1 MADLSLLDRAIGYVS
16 PERAEKRV
24 AARQRMTRASTV
36 RNLYEAATLGRRSQG
51 WRRVSSDA
59 NSEVKVAGRL
69 LRDNAR
75 DMVRNNAFAQR
86 IKSTIAHNVVG
97 AGILPQVKS
106 DRAARQQQIS
116 DLITRHFDTTD
127 IDAEGRHNLYGLQSL
142 AMATIVEAGEVLIR
156 RRVRR
161 PSDGFALPFQLQV
174 LEPDYLDTS
183 RDGELSN
190 GNVVVQGVE
199 FNLIGKRVAYYLYDR
214 HPGSIFSG
222 AAAVA
227 TGRRVSADF
236 VAHIYRQ
243 DRPGQVRGVTWF
255 APVMTRMR
263 DYADYVDA
271 QLMRQKIASCFA
283 AFITSNDDFDGIP
296 GVAGDGTISA
306 NDGTSPYPVE
316 SFEPGMIERLRDGES
331 VSFATPPTT
340 QDFGPYATETLR
352 EISAGVNVPYEAVTG
367 NLSQV
372 NYSSGRMGWLEYQ
385 RSIDSWRWNMLIP
398 QMLGPL
404 QAWTQEAVNVV
415 TGSTEPFGF
424 SWTPPRRE
432 MIDPTVEVEAAAA
445 AIRNGLS
452 WRSEELRKLGYDPN
466 DWLRGIV
473 EDNELADKFGLIL
486 DSDPRNTTL
495 RGASQPDPGGK
506 QPKLPQ

>member
-1 MADLSLLDRAIGYVS
+1 MLEPTLLDRAIGYIS

-24 AARQRMTRASTV
+24 AARQRMTRAATT
-36 RNLYEAATLGRRSQG
+36 RNLYEAATLGRRAQG

-59 NSEVKVAGRL
+59 NTEIRIASRL

-86 IKSTIAHNVVG
+86 AKSTIAHNVVG

-106 DRAARQQQIS
+106 DREPRTKQIG
-116 DLITRHFDTTD
+116 DLLRKHFDSTD

-142 AMATIVEAGEVLIR
+142 AMATVVEAGEVLIR

-183 RDGELSN
+183 RDGILDN
-190 GNVVVQGVE
+190 GNAVVQGVE
-199 FNLIGKRVAYYLYDR
+199 FNLIGQRVAYYLYDR
-214 HPGSIFSG
+214 HPGSIFGNG
-222 AAAVA
+222 ALVS

-236 VAHIYRQ
+236 VAHIYRV
-243 DRPGQVRGVTWF
+243 DRPGQVRGVSWF

-283 AFITSNDDFDGIP
+283 AFITSNDEFN
-296 GVAGDGTISA
+296 GVEGVGGDGTIMP
-306 NDGTSPYPVE
+306 NDGSSPYPIE

-352 EISAGVNVPYEAVTG
+352 EIAAGLNIPYEALTG

-398 QMLGPL
+398 QMLGPIE
-404 QAWTQEAVNVV
+404 AWTLEAANVV
-415 TGSTEPFGF
+415 TGSSEPFGLD
-424 SWTPPRRE
+424 WTPPRRE
-432 MIDPTVEVEAAAA
+432 MIDPVVEVEAAAA

-466 DWLRGIV
+466 DWLKGIV
-473 EDNELADKFGLIL
+473 EDNEIADKFGLIL

-495 RGASQPDPGGK
+495 RGASQADK
-506 QPKLPQ
+506 DAKTPKLPQ